1 MANFSDAARA
11 EELKQFA
18 PAYETSGGRMVAE
31 RTRERILA
39 DAEFVLEQMPAID
52 EWVRRRRNSQ

>member
-1 MANFSDAARA
+1 
-11 EELKQFA
+11 
-18 PAYETSGGRMVAE
+18 MVAE

-39 DAEFVLEQMPAID
+39 DAEFISEQMPAID